1 MITHSSIRAWRIPW
15 TESLV
20 DNSPQGLKDL
30 DMTEVIYHACK
41 YQDISKFPGGKSLDL
56 LARSFI
62 NLTFPS
68 S

>member
-1 MITHSSIRAWRIPW
+1 M
-15 TESLV
+15 
-20 DNSPQGLKDL
+20 DDSPQGLKDL
-30 DMTEVIYHACK
+30 DRTEVIYHACK
-41 YQDISKFPGGKSLDL
+41 YQDISKFPGDKSLDL